1 LRLKKGEFKARK
13 GDFGRV
19 LNRIQCREALV
30 EPLWDK
36 SFLHQWRT
44 VKDGRE

>member
-19 LNRIQCREALV
+19 LNRIQYREALV
-30 EPLWDK
+30 KPCGQILFA
-36 SFLHQWRT
+36 S
-44 VKDGRE
+44 VADGERRL